1 MILVTGAT
9 GILGRVI
16 VLELLKRSKNVR
28 AVKRKTSDTEEVRK
42 SFRFYTENTDNFF

>member
-16 VLELLKRSKNVR
+16 VLELLKRG
-28 AVKRKTSDTEEVRK
+28 KTVVQPK
-42 SFRFYTENTDNFF
+42 ENLVI